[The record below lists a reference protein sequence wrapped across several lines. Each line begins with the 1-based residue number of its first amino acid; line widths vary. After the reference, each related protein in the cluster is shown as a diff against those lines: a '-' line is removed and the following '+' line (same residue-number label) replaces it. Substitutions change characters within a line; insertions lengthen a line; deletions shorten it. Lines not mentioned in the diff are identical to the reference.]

1 MDCALFEVVADAVSE
16 WVADGEVFRPDVD
29 DVFGDWFTGDG
40 VERAGVGA
48 GRPAAGDVPTTAEE
62 QCLSAAHGAEP
73 LDLHLVL
80 AARSR
85 SSFSIQATVTA
96 AT

>member
-1 MDCALFEVVADAVSE
+1 MDCALFEVAADAVPERVS
-16 WVADGEVFRPDVD
+16 DGEVLRPDVD
-29 DVFGDWFTGDG
+29 DVLSDWFACDG

-48 GRPAAGDVPTTAEE
+48 GSPTASDVPTVAEE

-73 LDLHLVL
+73 LDFHALL

-85 SSFSIQATVTA
+85 SSFSIHATVTA